1 MAPIPMMHYGGVLG
15 RSRAERSPPPAD
27 IAKLMYKRINSR
39 DIMAFCKKHKVSS
52 DWLLCGELRGLH
64 RMSQE
69 AKAAPQE
76 MPEALRKEAMAL
88 FSALPAIANRR
99 TRLPKGTAGERTPMK
114 RRRRSARKRN
124 G

>member
-39 DIMAFCKKHKVSS
+39 DIMAFCKKHKVSF

-76 MPEALRKEAMAL
+76 MPEALRKEVMAL
-88 FSALPAIANRR
+88 FSALSP
-99 TRLPKGTAGERTPMK
+99 RLQTVALGCLKELLASGHL
-114 RRRRSARKRN
+114 
-124 G
+124 